1 MIYFFKK
8 QKNKILWNKKNYRGG
23 YAMLV
28 SVIFF
33 TFLSLS
39 IIAGLVSPS
48 VREFKMSS
56 DFIKSRQ
63 SFFLSESGV
72 EDAYYRLKTSKMIGD
87 STLITLSGNTA
98 TTSIADS
105 GYNEKTISSMGDV
118 FLRQR
123 KNEIKITTGMG
134 VNFAY
139 GIQAGSGGFVIH
151 ENAGVNGN
159 VYSNSN
165 IIGDNHSFVS
175 GSAFAAGPLA
185 VIDNVDIGENS
196 IGDANAHEVKNS
208 TIVGNLYCKIGSNN
222 DGKSCDTS
230 LSDPPIVDFPIT
242 QEMIDQWK
250 IDAELGGTFLGN
262 KTISSPAS
270 LGPKKITGDLNIN
283 ANLTITGTIY
293 VVGRITTS
301 NNVDIKLDSSYG
313 DTGGILLTDG
323 RVELNNNVEFFGYGS
338 NSYIMLVSTS
348 SCPTNCSNE
357 PAVKIENNVGAII
370 VNAQN
375 GTVHMSNNVTLNEVV
390 GKTIIMDN
398 GAIVNYLSG
407 LANTSFSSGPT
418 GGWDIKSWRE
428 K

>member
-8 QKNKILWNKKNYRGG
+8 QKNKISWNKKNYRGG

-139 GIQAGSGGFVIH
+139 GIQAGS
-151 ENAGVNGN
+151 
-159 VYSNSN
+159 
-165 IIGDNHSFVS
+165 
-175 GSAFAAGPLA
+175 
-185 VIDNVDIGENS
+185 
-196 IGDANAHEVKNS
+196 
-208 TIVGNLYCKIGSNN
+208 
-222 DGKSCDTS
+222 
-230 LSDPPIVDFPIT
+230 
-242 QEMIDQWK
+242 
-250 IDAELGGTFLGN
+250 
-262 KTISSPAS
+262 
-270 LGPKKITGDLNIN
+270 
-283 ANLTITGTIY
+283 
-293 VVGRITTS
+293 
-301 NNVDIKLDSSYG
+301 
-313 DTGGILLTDG
+313 
-323 RVELNNNVEFFGYGS
+323 
-338 NSYIMLVSTS
+338 
-348 SCPTNCSNE
+348 
-357 PAVKIENNVGAII
+357 
-370 VNAQN
+370 
-375 GTVHMSNNVTLNEVV
+375 
-390 GKTIIMDN
+390 
-398 GAIVNYLSG
+398 
-407 LANTSFSSGPT
+407 
-418 GGWDIKSWRE
+418 
-428 K
+428 